1 MPQIINTNVA
11 SLNAQ
16 RNLNTSQGQ
25 LATALQR
32 LSSGLRINSAK
43 DDAAG
48 LAISERFT
56 TQIRGLN
63 QAVRNAND
71 AISLSQTAEG
81 ALGEY
86 GNILQRVRELAVQ
99 SANATNSSS
108 DRAALNGEAQQLL
121 QEMNRIS
128 TQTQFNGQNVLDG
141 SFSSAQFQ
149 VGANANQTISVSIG
163 SAATTALGAYQY
175 NNTSSAVSG
184 TALAS
189 GDLTINGVNVGTSAS
204 GSADAIVTAIN
215 SVTNQTAVTA
225 TATSSI
231 VAANAPSGRVNL
243 QSGDLVINGV
253 NIGAVTGSYNAAT
266 QGTNIATAINSK
278 TAATGVTAAANSVTG
293 AITLSS
299 STGRTIA
306 ITSANG
312 TAGGAR
318 LENATGL
325 EVSASATSASS
336 TLTLAGTKGTGVG
349 TLTFANVANGET
361 FTVGGT
367 TFEFQSAGT
376 TGAVVGGNVIVGD
389 SYTDQATLQTEVL
402 QAVNGVSSLGVT
414 AAFAGAVMTVT
425 NNMVGNEVAATKS
438 HDLADSG
445 GGGFGTIT
453 NTAGTG
459 LAENSTVIVDGTT
472 YTFVRGASSGN
483 NISLTNAGNA
493 AATLAAAASAL
504 ATAVNAGHTGNTTD
518 ITASAAAAV
527 VTVTSDLRGTPSN
540 ATVDA
545 TGTSVGAGLT
555 EANTTVT
562 DGAYTAS
569 TTYGT
574 ISLSSNAAYQVGG
587 NNPSNAGLSTASSTL
602 TSINTIDI
610 SSVNGANAA
619 ISLVD
624 GALDQVSKIRADL
637 GAVQNRFQ
645 STISNLSAT
654 AENLSSARSR
664 IQDADFAQE
673 TALLTRG
680 QILQQAGTAIL
691 AQANALPQNVLS
703 LLR

>member
-108 DRAALNGEAQQLL
+108 DRQALNGEAQQLL
-121 QEMNRIS
+121 QELGRIS

-141 SFSSAQFQ
+141 SFTSAQFQ

-163 SAATTALGAYQY
+163 DASTKALGAYQY
-175 NNTSSAVSG
+175 NNNSSQVSG

-189 GDLTINGVNVGTSAS
+189 GDLTINGVNVGASES
-204 GSADAIVTAIN
+204 GSAEDIVTAIN
-215 SVTNQTAVTA
+215 SVTSQTSVTA
-225 TATSSI
+225 SANTTV
-231 VAANAPSGRVNL
+231 VASNSPVRNQSL

-253 NIGAVTGSYNAAT
+253 NIGAVAGSNNASV
-266 QGTNIATAINSK
+266 QGANLVNAINARS
-278 TAATGVTAAANSVTG
+278 AAHGVTASANAVTG
-293 AITLSS
+293 AITLTSN
-299 STGRTIA
+299 TGKTINVT
-306 ITSANG
+306 TSNGNAGAN
-312 TAGGAR
+312 R

-325 EVSASATSASS
+325 EVAGNTATRS
-336 TLTLAGTKGTGVG
+336 TNTV
-349 TLTFANVANGET
+349 TFANGAAGTSTINVTTNVAAGDT
-361 FTVGGT
+361 LTVGGT
-367 TFEFQSAGT
+367 VYTFVASGATGNQINVGANAGATNDAIFAKLGGAVTNATVTQAGGAGT
-376 TGAVVGGNVIVGD
+376 AITVTSNVMTAATTHHAVSATTAAGVVATANNAGTGANSGDTVVVGG
-389 SYTDQATLQTEVL
+389 
-402 QAVNGVSSLGVT
+402 VT
-414 AAFAGAVMTVT
+414 YEFYMP
-425 NNMVGNEVAATKS
+425 
-438 HDLADSG
+438 
-445 GGGFGTIT
+445 
-453 NTAGTG
+453 
-459 LAENSTVIVDGTT
+459 GTT
-472 YTFVRGASSGN
+472 YGGSNVGVALGASDGATA
-483 NISLTNAGNA
+483 TNFSAAVAAQYSAGNTNVQVQTTVGGVV
-493 AATLAAAASAL
+493 TLRSDLFGSTALTGTEGTSTGSA
-504 ATAVNAGHTGNTTD
+504 N
-518 ITASAAAAV
+518 AV
-527 VTVTSDLRGTPSN
+527 VI
-540 ATVDA
+540 
-545 TGTSVGAGLT
+545 GAGT
-555 EANTTVT
+555 AGT

-569 TTYGT
+569 VTRGT
-574 ISLSSNAAYQVGG
+574 ISLSSSQAYQVEG
-587 NNPSNAGLSTASSTL
+587 NNPGLAGLSTASATL
-602 TSINTIDI
+602 TSISTIDI

-637 GAVQNRFQ
+637 GAVQNRFE
-645 STISNLSAT
+645 STIANLSAT

-664 IQDADFAQE
+664 IRDADFAQE
-673 TALLTRG
+673 TAALTRG

>member
-71 AISLSQTAEG
+71 AISLAQTAEG

-108 DRAALNGEAQQLL
+108 DRQALNGEAQQLL
-121 QEMNRIS
+121 QELGRIS

-141 SFSSAQFQ
+141 SFTAAQFQ
-149 VGANANQTISVSIG
+149 VGANANQTISVTIG
-163 SAATTALGAYQY
+163 DASTASLGAYQY
-175 NNTSSAVSG
+175 NNNSSQVSG

-189 GDLTINGVNVGTSAS
+189 GDLSINGVNVGASAT
-204 GSADAIVTAIN
+204 GSAEDIVTAIN
-215 SVTNQTAVTA
+215 SVQSQTAVTA
-225 TATSSI
+225 SARTVVTAT
-231 VAANAPSGRVNL
+231 NAPLRGQNL

-253 NIGAVTGSYNAAT
+253 NIGAVTGSNNSSV
-266 QGTNIATAINSK
+266 QGANLVNAINARS
-278 TAATGVTAAANSVTG
+278 AAHGVTATANAVTG
-293 AITLSS
+293 ALTLTSN
-299 STGRTIA
+299 TGKSIA
-306 ITSANG
+306 VTTSNAN
-312 TAGGAR
+312 AGANR

-325 EVSASATSASS
+325 EVAGNTATRSIN
-336 TLTLAGTKGTGVG
+336 TV
-349 TLTFANVANGET
+349 TFANGTAGNSTINVTTNVAAADT
-361 FTVGGT
+361 ITVGGT
-367 TFEFQSAGT
+367 VYTFVASGATGNQINVGASAALTNDAIFAKLTADGVDNALVTQAGGAGT
-376 TGAVVGGNVIVGD
+376 AITVTSTVMTA
-389 SYTDQATLQTEVL
+389 AT
-402 QAVNGVSSLGVT
+402 AHHDVSFVT
-414 AAFAGAVMTVT
+414 AAGVIANV
-425 NNMVGNEVAATKS
+425 
-438 HDLADSG
+438 D
-445 GGGFGTIT
+445 
-453 NTAGTG
+453 TAGTG
-459 LAENSTVIVDGTT
+459 AISGDTVVVGGVTYEFYMPGTT
-472 YTFVRGASSGN
+472 YGGSNVGV
-483 NISLTNAGNA
+483 
-493 AATLAAAASAL
+493 AL
-504 ATAVNAGHTGNTTD
+504 GTTD
-518 ITASAAAAV
+518 AGTATNFAAAV
-527 VTVTSDLRGTPSN
+527 GAQYTAANTNVQVQTTVGGVVTLRSDLFGSS
-540 ATVDA
+540 AL
-545 TGTSVGAGLT
+545 TGTEGVSTGTGNAVAIGAGT
-555 EANTTVT
+555 AGT
-562 DGAYTAS
+562 DGTYAAS
-569 TTYGT
+569 TTHGT
-574 ISLSSNAAYQVGG
+574 VSLTSSAAYQVEG
-587 NNPSNAGLSTASSTL
+587 NNPGVAGLSTASATL
-602 TSINTIDI
+602 TSIASIDI

-637 GAVQNRFQ
+637 GAVQNRFE
-645 STISNLSAT
+645 STIANLSAT

-664 IQDADFAQE
+664 IRDADFAQE
-673 TALLTRG
+673 TAMLTRG